1 MRCLFLATFA
11 VLNNL
16 HSIVGLT
23 WPLSSEKCRH
33 LKIFPQR
40 YLTHMFTSNDMN
52 TADDEDSST
61 DTYLGPESD
70 FDSMEA
76 GCSIE
81 DLG

>member
-1 MRCLFLATFA
+1 
-11 VLNNL
+11 
-16 HSIVGLT
+16 
-23 WPLSSEKCRH
+23 
-33 LKIFPQR
+33 
-40 YLTHMFTSNDMN
+40 MFTSNDMN